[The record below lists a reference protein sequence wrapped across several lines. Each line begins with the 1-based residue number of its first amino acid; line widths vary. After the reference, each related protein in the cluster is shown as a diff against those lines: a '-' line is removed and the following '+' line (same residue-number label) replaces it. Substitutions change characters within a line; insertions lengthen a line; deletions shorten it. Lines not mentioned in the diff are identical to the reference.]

1 MIGEGLASTAS
12 SNSLIYRLD
21 PRVKVVVVF
30 LFSVVVAVSNQFVV
44 LVCALGLGLWPV
56 LLARVPIG
64 QLGRRL
70 VPVNAFILFLWLFLP
85 FTLQGEPLFSVG
97 PLVGTD
103 EGVLYAARISI
114 KSNAIMVMLIALVAS
129 TSILTLGHA
138 MHELRVPGKIVY
150 LLFFAYR
157 YIHVI
162 HRQYLRLVSAMK
174 VRGFRPG
181 TNMHTY
187 KAFACLVGMLLVRS
201 CDRAERVRNAMLCRG
216 FRGKLYSLSQ
226 FSLKT
231 SDVISLVV
239 MLALILA
246 LGVLEW
252 TKIA

>member
-1 MIGEGLASTAS
+1 MIEELAGGD
-12 SNSLIYRLD
+12 SLIRRLD
-21 PRVKVVVVF
+21 PRVKIVVVF
-30 LFSVVVAVSNQFVV
+30 LFSVAVAVSNRFVV
-44 LVCALGLGLWPV
+44 LMLALGLGICIV
-56 LLARVPIG
+56 LAARLPIK
-64 QLGRRL
+64 QLVRRL
-70 VPVNAFILFLWLFLP
+70 VPVNMFIILLWFFLP
-85 FTLQGEPLFSVG
+85 FTFEGEPLFSVG
-97 PLVGTD
+97 PLVGTH

-138 MHELRVPGKIVY
+138 MHELRVPKKIVH
-150 LLFFAYR
+150 LFFFTYR

-162 HRQYLRLVSAMK
+162 HREYLRLVSAMK

-181 TNMHTY
+181 TNVHTY
-187 KAFACLVGMLLVRS
+187 KTFAYLVGMLLVRS
-201 CDRAERVRNAMLCRG
+201 SDRAERVHNAMLCRG
-216 FRGKLYSLSQ
+216 FSGNLYSLSE

-231 SDVISLVV
+231 RDMISLIL